1 MTSYPT
7 PDPMPGKPLF
17 HRRQALQFGLAAMA
31 IGLTPRWG
39 MSHQR
44 SASAPKRSLD
54 LYHTHTGERLKTV
67 YWADGQYVS
76 EALVGFNHLLRD
88 YRTDDMRPIDPQ
100 LLDLLHA
107 LGHAVDAPYAFH
119 IVSAYRSPA
128 TNAYLRQHRQGV
140 AKDSQ
145 HMYGRAVDF
154 YLPKRELAVVRRA
167 AVRLQ
172 RGGVGY
178 YPKGHFLH
186 VDTGPVRSWS
196 V

>member
-1 MTSYPT
+1 MTWYPT
-7 PDPMPGKPLF
+7 PIPPPDEPAL
-17 HRRQALQFGLAAMA
+17 HRRKAIKFGVLAVVIGMTPGWSMA
-31 IGLTPRWG
+31 
-39 MSHQR
+39 QR
-44 SASAPKRSLD
+44 HSAPGSRRILD
-54 LYHTHTGERLKTV
+54 LYHTRTGERLKAV
-67 YWADGQYVS
+67 YWAEGQYIS
-76 EALVGFNHLLRD
+76 EALVQVNHLLRD
-88 YRTDDMRPIDPQ
+88 YRTDDMRPIDPR

-167 AVRLQ
+167 AVHLH

-178 YPKGHFLH
+178 YPQGHFLH
-186 VDTGPVRSWS
+186 VDTGPVRAW
-196 V
+196 

>member
-1 MTSYPT
+1 MLY
-7 PDPMPGKPLF
+7 
-17 HRRQALQFGLAAMA
+17 RRQALKLGMVAMA
-31 IGLTPRWG
+31 IGMTPRWG
-39 MSHQR
+39 MAYQR
-44 SASAPKRSLD
+44 SAPASKRALD
-54 LYHTHTGERLKTV
+54 LYHVRTGERLKTV
-67 YWADGQYVS
+67 YWIEGQYIS
-76 EALVGFNHLLRD
+76 EALVQVNHLLRD
-88 YRTDDMRPIDPQ
+88 YRTDNMRPIDPH

-154 YLPKRELAVVRRA
+154 YLPKRELAVVRHA
-167 AVRLQ
+167 AVRLR

-178 YPKGHFLH
+178 YPQSHFLH
-186 VDTGPVRSWS
+186 VDTGPVRSW
-196 V
+196 

>member
-1 MTSYPT
+1 
-7 PDPMPGKPLF
+7 
-17 HRRQALQFGLAAMA
+17 
-31 IGLTPRWG
+31 
-39 MSHQR
+39 
-44 SASAPKRSLD
+44 
-54 LYHTHTGERLKTV
+54 
-67 YWADGQYVS
+67 
-76 EALVGFNHLLRD
+76 
-88 YRTDDMRPIDPQ
+88 MRPIDPH

-154 YLPKRELAVVRRA
+154 YLPKRELAIVRRA
-167 AVRLQ
+167 AVNLR

-186 VDTGPVRSWS
+186 VDTGPVRSW
-196 V
+196 